1 MSVLLD
7 PERMAETA
15 LSGIEAFAMAKLED
29 ADPNVQAIGHTALH
43 VLSVLAAAGLKAAIA
58 AHYRKTFVA
67 EGVTFHDHTK

>member
-15 LSGIEAFAMAKLED
+15 LSGIEAFALAKLED
-29 ADPNVQAIGHTALH
+29 ADPDVQAVGRAAL
-43 VLSVLAAAGLKAAIA
+43 SALAALASAGLKAAIA

-67 EGVTFHDHTK
+67 EGVTFHDHT